1 MSIEALP
8 FVNWI
13 FWGALAGGTLLV
25 VGATEWL
32 GGTTRGYRLFMAV
45 AVMLAALVWLAS
57 EMGLAPVA
65 ATDATAGMRRVL
77 VWAFAAVTAA
87 YLIASLARWPR
98 AGLAVGGGLIGIAS
112 LVALAVAGG
121 TDQPTLFAAGLATG
135 AVALGS
141 VNAAMLLGHWYLVT
155 PKLSPA
161 PLQRLIWV
169 LIGALAVQGLL
180 AAVAVWL
187 SSWVL
192 LSENLAWLTAL
203 RFAVGIALPLAVAVL
218 ALLASRATSLQATTG
233 LLYIGLAMVMAGTI
247 GAASLSYLSGSPI

>member
-13 FWGALAGGTLLV
+13 FWGALAGGTLLA
-25 VGATEWL
+25 VGVTEWL

-45 AVMLAALVWLAS
+45 AVLLGALIWLAS

-65 ATDATAGMRRVL
+65 ATDATAGLRRIL
-77 VWAFAAVTAA
+77 VWAFAGVTAG
-87 YLIASLARWPR
+87 YFVASIARWPR
-98 AGLAVGGGLIGIAS
+98 TGLAVAGGVIGIS
-112 LVALAVAGG
+112 ALITLAAAGG
-121 TDQPTLFAAGLATG
+121 TDQPALFAAGLATA

-169 LIGALAVQGLL
+169 VIGALTVQGLL
-180 AAVAVWL
+180 AAVAL
-187 SSWVL
+187 ATSSGEL
-192 LSENLAWLTAL
+192 LSESVAWLTAL
-203 RFAVGIALPLAVAVL
+203 RFGVGIALPLAVAVL

-233 LLYIGLAMVMAGTI
+233 LLYVGLAMVMAGTI
-247 GAASLSYLSGSPI
+247 GAASLSYLSGSPV